1 MNTMKQY
8 NLEELY
14 QGVLQNHRRMLA
26 KAISLVESSRIEDFL
41 TAQKLIEM
49 LLPYTGKSYRIG
61 FTGVPGVG
69 KSSFIES
76 WGQYIVEQGRKI
88 AILAIDP
95 SSQRSGGSILGDKTR
110 MLELSRRNVFI
121 RPLFWWN
128 SRWRYP
134 KTRNYLLC
142 EATGFDTF
150 S

>member
-76 WGQYIVEQGRKI
+76 WGQYIV
-88 AILAIDP
+88 
-95 SSQRSGGSILGDKTR
+95 
-110 MLELSRRNVFI
+110 
-121 RPLFWWN
+121 
-128 SRWRYP
+128 
-134 KTRNYLLC
+134 
-142 EATGFDTF
+142 
-150 S
+150 